1 MFPGESEEKP
11 PRFLV
16 DIAGMC
22 AGARWIPSPNCD
34 ERLDGD
40 TVDLVILHNISLPP
54 GEFGGEAIIDLFLNR
69 LDANAHPYFADI
81 AGLEVSAH
89 FLIRRDGDLIQFVPC
104 ELRAWHAG
112 ASNWQGRERCNDF
125 SVGIEL
131 EGLEGLLFEAAQY
144 VVLARLLRALAARYP
159 IVGVA
164 GHEHVAAGRKHDPGT
179 GFDWARLESE
189 LGWPAQFFPDP
200 APRAG

>member
-1 MFPGESEEKP
+1 MYPGESEERP
-11 PRFLV
+11 PRFLI

-54 GEFGGEAIIDLFLNR
+54 GEFGGEEIIDLFLNR

-112 ASNWQGRERCNDF
+112 ASTWQGRERCNDF

-131 EGLEGLLFEAAQY
+131 EGSDDVPFSEAQY
-144 VVLARLLRALAARYP
+144 ATLIDLLDALFARYGRLP
-159 IVGVA
+159 LT
-164 GHEHVAAGRKHDPGT
+164 GHSDVSPGRKTDPGPA
-179 GFDWARLESE
+179 FDWARLEH
-189 LGWPAQFFPDP
+189 L
-200 APRAG
+200 RK

>member
-11 PRFLV
+11 PRFLI

-40 TVDLVILHNISLPP
+40 TVDLVVLHNISLPP

-69 LDANAHPYFADI
+69 LDANAHPYFAGI

-112 ASNWQGRERCNDF
+112 ASTWQGRERCNDF

-131 EGLEGLLFEAAQY
+131 EGTDDVPFTEDQYAILADLLD
-144 VVLARLLRALAARYP
+144 ALFARYGRLP
-159 IVGVA
+159 LT
-164 GHEHVAAGRKHDPGT
+164 GHSEVSPGRKTDPGPA
-179 GFDWARLESE
+179 FDWSRL
-189 LGWPAQFFPDP
+189 
-200 APRAG
+200 APLRK